1 MADDTPV
8 KFQAVTIR
16 VKMVSAATIV
26 VAIALL
32 VTGLLFLFL
41 LQRALQSNVSNS
53 AQSRV
58 EEVALLTQKTE
69 LPLALPDSGEKGA
82 VVQVVN
88 GSGKTVAASAQVISG
103 LRLSTLKPVLGDFL
117 EESRSDLP
125 ITGDQKDDPFHVV
138 AFGAQTP
145 RGPITAYVALSLD
158 GVHESV
164 AAARR
169 TLQISFPILLLIV
182 VVASWFFVG
191 AALRPVDTMQRKVSE
206 IGDGHLS
213 RRIPEPPVD
222 DEIGRLAR
230 SMNLMLARLEGSS
243 DRQRRFVADASHEL
257 QSPLAASLADLEVAL
272 AHPSSVQWESLAES
286 LVQDNRRMTRLVSD
300 LLFLAKSDNGVKVEQ
315 FTAVDLDD
323 VVRTE
328 ALRLQPRSPVR
339 IDLTAV
345 APVEVRGNADQLA
358 QVLRN
363 LLENASRYAVSK
375 ISVAV
380 EMGEGFAT
388 LVVQDDGPGIDVAE
402 RDRVFDRFARL
413 DDSRSRHSG
422 GSGLGLSIAREILD
436 GHGGTVSIEPSI
448 EGARFV
454 VRLPVPM

>member
-1 MADDTPV
+1 MRVQSA
-8 KFQAVTIR
+8 TIR
-16 VKMVSAATIV
+16 VKMASAATIV

-32 VTGLLFLFL
+32 VTALLFLFL
-41 LQRALQSNVSNS
+41 LQRALQNNVSNS
-53 AQSRV
+53 ARSRV

-69 LPLALPDSGEKGA
+69 LPFDLPDSGEKGA

-88 GSGKTVAASAQVISG
+88 GSGKTVAASAQVIAGS
-103 LRLSTLKPVLGDFL
+103 RLSTLNPVLGDFL

-145 RGPITAYVALSLD
+145 RGRITAYVALSLD
-158 GVHESV
+158 GVYETV
-164 AAARR
+164 AATKK
-169 TLQISFPILLLIV
+169 TLQISFPILLFIV
-182 VVASWFFVG
+182 AIASWFFVG

-206 IGDGHLS
+206 IGDGDLS
-213 RRIPEPPVD
+213 LRIPEPPVD

-272 AHPSSVQWESLAES
+272 AHPASAQWETLAES
-286 LVQDNRRMTRLVSD
+286 LVDDNRRMTRLVSD
-300 LLFLAKSDNGVKVEQ
+300 LLFLAKSDSGVKLAR

-323 VVRTE
+323 IVRTE

-339 IDLTAV
+339 IDLTSV

-358 QVLRN
+358 RVVQN
-363 LLENASRYAVSK
+363 LLENASRYAASE
-375 ISVAV
+375 ILV
-380 EMGEGFAT
+380 EVREGEGFAS

-436 GHGGTVSIEPSI
+436 GHGGTVGIEQSLA
-448 EGARFV
+448 GARFV
-454 VRLPVPM
+454 VRLPLPMQADP